1 MDFAVVL
8 EADKC
13 SKNQS
18 LEQKTLTSNVS
29 RNIDAQPQ
37 VVVAACPFSV

>member
-8 EADKC
+8 GADKC

-37 VVVAACPFSV
+37 VVAAACPFSV